1 MGSQYGSTR
10 SGEDLVLGRCI
21 GQPEGIYLEGVGL
34 SLDIGAMENAI
45 L

>member
-21 GQPEGIYLEGVGL
+21 GQPEGIYLEGEGL
-34 SLDIGAMENAI
+34 SLNIEAMEYAT